1 MKLKSLEKNIILNKE
16 ELNFITG
23 GSSATVS
30 KKNDIKTDSDRT
42 DGGGC
47 IPPYN
52 Q

>member
-1 MKLKSLEKNIILNKE
+1 MKLQTLKSFEVLNNE
-16 ELNFITG
+16 TISLITG
-23 GSSATVS
+23 GTSATVS

-47 IPPYN
+47 IPPHN